1 MLDQI
6 DVNKT
11 VDKETYRAARENL
24 GAELGRLRL
33 RPAWAFS
40 RDGLRM
46 RRSRSSSPLT
56 ASMLRERASRSAV

>member
-24 GAELGRLRL
+24 GAELGKLQ
-33 RPAWAFS
+33 
-40 RDGLRM
+40 
-46 RRSRSSSPLT
+46 
-56 ASMLRERASRSAV
+56 REL